1 MTLEEG
7 LYSYLSST
15 AALTALVGNRIYPVV
30 LPPNVVYPA
39 VTYQRISGPRVHTMG
54 NDPGLAYPRI
64 QISCW
69 YRDISD
75 PQKGYGQVKA
85 VAEQIRLALQDQKNT
100 TWGGSVT
107 VRAVLFDGDTDLY
120 DFETQVHQVALDFII
135 WYTE

>member
-7 LYSYLSST
+7 LYAYLSGVS
-15 AALTALVGNRIYPVV
+15 ALTALVGKRIYPVV

-39 VTYQRISGPRVHTMG
+39 VTYQRISGPRIHTMG

-64 QISCW
+64 QVSCW

-85 VAEQIRLALQDQKNT
+85 VAEQVRLALQNQKST
-100 TWGGSVT
+100 TWGSVT
-107 VRAVLFDGDTDLY
+107 IQAVLFDGDNDLY
-120 DFETQVHQVALDFII
+120 DPDTQVHQVALDFII
-135 WYTE
+135 WCTE

>member
-7 LYSYLSST
+7 LYSRLSST
-15 AALTALVGNRIYPVV
+15 AALTALVGKRIYPVV

-54 NDPGLAYPRI
+54 NDPGLAYPRF

-69 YRDISD
+69 HRDISD

-85 VAEQIRLALQDQKNT
+85 VAEQVRLALQNQKNT
-100 TWGGSVT
+100 TWGSVT
-107 VRAVLFDGDTDLY
+107 IQAVLFDDDTDIY
-120 DFETQVHQVALDFII
+120 DPGAQTYQVALDFVI
-135 WYTE
+135 WYAE